1 MTKKSLSMQDCRGK
15 PLLCKKKASWSSVL
29 QTDETKMEMFVHN
42 AQNQTQH
49 ISKNT

>member
-1 MTKKSLSMQDCRGK
+1 MQDCRGR
-15 PLLCKKKASWSSVL
+15 LLLSKKKASWSSIL
-29 QTDETKMEMFVHN
+29 QTDKTKVEMFVHN